1 VRRGSGIAVDVL
13 EAKSRLQIAKERL
26 VSFEGALIDAM
37 TRYNQVF
44 GRLANPELMQDPWP
58 PVSLIPSSLDE
69 AIAIGLRENPI
80 VGNSA
85 ASIEIARERR
95 RFTASEFYPT
105 IDLECAANYEK
116 NSDTTLGI
124 RRDYTLLLKAS
135 WDLFSGYS
143 TSNSMDQVFYDYRA
157 SVDNHV
163 LTERKIA
170 EQVHLS
176 WQSLITTRNRVIL
189 LENAANIASELLV
202 SRTKLREAGKETVIN
217 VLDAQNQVTSAQINY
232 TSTAYNE
239 RLATYQLLLA
249 MGRLTAESLNLPQP

>member
-1 VRRGSGIAVDVL
+1 MRRGSGIAVDVL

-143 TSNSMDQVFYDYRA
+143 TSNSMDQVLPR
-157 SVDNHV
+157 H
-163 LTERKIA
+163 
-170 EQVHLS
+170 
-176 WQSLITTRNRVIL
+176 
-189 LENAANIASELLV
+189 
-202 SRTKLREAGKETVIN
+202 GPG
-217 VLDAQNQVTSAQINY
+217 NQ
-232 TSTAYNE
+232 
-239 RLATYQLLLA
+239 
-249 MGRLTAESLNLPQP
+249 